1 MRGAGED
8 CDQDV
13 EIYIAGATGTSNE
26 ADDAFLRFFK
36 IEK

>member
-13 EIYIAGATGTSNE
+13 YPYIAGATGACNE
-26 ADDAFLRFFK
+26 ADGVFL
-36 IEK
+36 